1 MLYLVVFHTM
11 KGLNIT
17 LGRYVIIETFPQI
30 VQLNNVLYKM
40 NETRILDIY
49 SAKMPQEND
58 G

>member
-1 MLYLVVFHTM
+1 MLYLVVFYTM

-17 LGRYVIIETFPQI
+17 LGRYVIIKTFPQI

-40 NETRILDIY
+40 IETRILDIH
-49 SAKMPQEND
+49 SAKMPQEN

>member
-1 MLYLVVFHTM
+1 MLYLVVFYTM

-17 LGRYVIIETFPQI
+17 LGRYVIIKTFPQI

-40 NETRILDIY
+40 NETRILDIH
-49 SAKMPQEND
+49 SAKMRQEN

>member
-1 MLYLVVFHTM
+1 MLYLVVFHTT

-17 LGRYVIIETFPQI
+17 LGRYVIIKTFPQI

>member
-17 LGRYVIIETFPQI
+17 LGRCKTFPQI

-40 NETRILDIY
+40 KETRILDIH
-49 SAKMPQEND
+49 SAKMPQEN

>member
-1 MLYLVVFHTM
+1 MSYLVVFHTM

-17 LGRYVIIETFPQI
+17 LGRYVIIKTFPQI

-40 NETRILDIY
+40 NETRILDIH
-49 SAKMPQEND
+49 SAKMPQEN